1 MKTPEKIDDQII
13 PFSNI
18 RQGKIYYETDETK
31 KTINNIIDYI
41 KELEKKIEQLQDESK
56 YHDERIFELETKL

>member
-1 MKTPEKIDDQII
+1 LKTPEKIDDQII